1 MLKRTLALVL
11 VVCAGVGAYAAL
23 AGATSA
29 RNDRFRASLNRGAE
43 VPKPNGVSV
52 LASGTFTATL
62 SGSKLSWKLTF
73 KRLTGSATAAHIHL
87 GKKGK
92 AGPVIVPLCGPCK
105 SGVTG
110 TAVVS
115 KSIVN
120 ELKAGDTYVNV
131 HTVKNAPGE
140 IRGQVHG

>member
-1 MLKRTLALVL
+1 VVKKMVVVGLML
-11 VVCAGVGAYAAL
+11 CAAVGAYAAL
-23 AGATSA
+23 AGANSS

-43 VPKPNGVSV
+43 VPKPKGVSV

-73 KRLTGSATAAHIHL
+73 KRLTGNATAAHIHFA
-87 GKKGK
+87 KKGK

-110 TAVVS
+110 TAVIS
-115 KSIVN
+115 KTIVN
-120 ELKAGDTYVNV
+120 EMKAGDTYVNV
-131 HTVKNAPGE
+131 HTVKNPAGE